1 MCVRMLVH
9 VQSRSLLLQQL
20 PSAVT
25 GVGGV
30 HRGGQDSMD
39 ISADL
44 TELGK
49 TQMAGMY
56 SCILDCHSYW
66 LRTATCSLQICVA
79 KLVPCMLRPVCPAV
93 VCAGIKS
100 VLDIPR
106 TLEFLETQG
115 VCVAAYRTGKTLYI
129 LQSLSA
135 CFSAAATAAAVVAS
149 AAAVA
154 AATVNAVMVATG

>member
-1 MCVRMLVH
+1 MA
-9 VQSRSLLLQQL
+9 LLLQQF
-20 PSAVT
+20 PSDVI

-49 TQMAGMY
+49 TQMAGKY
-56 SCILDCHSYW
+56 SFVLDCHICCLS
-66 LRTATCSLQICVA
+66 TATACAANLA
-79 KLVPCMLRPVCPAV
+79 ACMLRPVCPAV

-106 TLEFLETQG
+106 TLEYLETQG
-115 VCVAAYRTGKTLYI
+115 VCVAAYRTGK
-129 LQSLSA
+129 SLHNFNTRLSSCCCLA
-135 CFSAAATAAAVVAS
+135 LLCNCCCGCCSGSSRCCCAFSS
-149 AAAVA
+149 CCCCRYLE
-154 AATVNAVMVATG
+154 